1 MVRNFFVTIARFV
14 TIIFFNVKIIN
25 YNRFKTL
32 KTGCILAPNHTSFWD
47 TIIIPAFSKRLMY
60 MMAKEE
66 LFNNKFLSWLFY
78 KLRAF
83 PVKRGKNDLKA
94 IKTSLKLLKEGKSIC
109 MFPEGTRKK
118 LGQDLKLKTGAVML
132 ACTAKVPIIPV
143 GISSDFKFRSKV
155 TINYGEPIYFTE
167 YYDKKL
173 SKQDLDD
180 ATDKLK
186 QAVDKLIVTNNTDK
200 ED

>member
-1 MVRNFFVTIARFV
+1 MIRKLFVTIAKFV
-14 TIIFFNVKIIN
+14 TIILFDIKIKN

-32 KTGCILAPNHTSFWD
+32 KTGCILTPNHISFWD

-66 LFNNKFLSWLFY
+66 LFSNKFLSWLWY
-78 KLRAF
+78 KFKAF

-118 LGQDLKLKTGAVML
+118 TGESTEFKTGAVMI

-143 GISSDFKFRSKV
+143 GISSEFKFRSKV
-155 TINYGEPIYFTE
+155 NINYGEPIYFTE

-173 SKQDLDD
+173 SKKDLDE
-180 ATDKLK
+180 ATERLK
-186 QAVDKLIVTNNTDK
+186 QAVSKLIADRGTDK